1 MSENHHA
8 GHRKSK
14 RYFIQHYFEMCVAMV
29 VGMIALGPLWTV
41 TFSAL
46 GLPRLHDNAELHALV
61 MATNMTIGMSA
72 WMRFRG
78 CGWPAILEM
87 APAMYVP
94 FIILFP
100 LLWADVISRAA
111 MFTIGHLLMLPA
123 MLLVMLRRRD
133 EYLHSHKHH
142 RQQRR
147 ATAPVVAAEP
157 TTQQESA

>member
-1 MSENHHA
+1 
-8 GHRKSK
+8 
-14 RYFIQHYFEMCVAMV
+14 MCIAMF

-78 CGWPAILEM
+78 CSWPAIAEM

-94 FIILFP
+94 FVALFP
-100 LLWADVISRAA
+100 FMWADVITRGT
-111 MFTIGHLLMLPA
+111 MFTLGHVLMLPA
-123 MLLVMLRRRD
+123 MWLVMLRRKD
-133 EYLHSHKHH
+133 EYMHSHKHH
-142 RQQRR
+142 KQQRR
-147 ATAPVVAAEP
+147 VTVEPSVAPEPAARQEP
-157 TTQQESA
+157 A